1 MFDLEKLGV
10 GEWFPYQDSVV
21 HKNPDGT
28 IREVEW
34 LDIDLTVDEKVCFK
48 QPDAETMRLMRD
60 KYKGK
65 KVNTPVYNTI
75 TRAMEIVKDYEQTSE
90 QEKDQSMEFW
100 DNAIVE
106 WTIKNPKTKEVIP
119 CTKENK
125 YKLITMVPAFVRF
138 CNRCLEIL
146 SGSAVEKEKADEK
159 NS

>member
-21 HKNPDGT
+21 NKADGS
-28 IREVEW
+28 IEW
-34 LDIDLTVDEKVCFK
+34 LDVDPSADEKICFK

-65 KVNTPVYNTI
+65 KVNNPVRNPE
-75 TRAMEIVKDYEQTSE
+75 TRAMEIVVTYDQTSD
-90 QEKDQSMEFW
+90 QEKAQSMEFW
-100 DNAIVE
+100 DNAITD
-106 WTIKNPKTKEVIP
+106 WTIKGKDKKVIP
-119 CTKENK
+119 CTVENK

-138 CNRCLEIL
+138 CNRSLEIL
-146 SGSAVEKEKADEK
+146 SGTSIEKEATQTK